1 MDLFE
6 TAHDGGGESGGHRKS
21 YTLPREGPKNI

>member
-6 TAHDGGGESGGHRKS
+6 TAHDGGGKAGAQEE